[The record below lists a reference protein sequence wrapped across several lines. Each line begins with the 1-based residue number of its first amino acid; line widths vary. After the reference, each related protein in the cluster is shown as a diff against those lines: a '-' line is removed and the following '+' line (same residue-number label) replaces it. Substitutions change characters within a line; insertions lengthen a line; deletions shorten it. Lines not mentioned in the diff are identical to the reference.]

1 MLAGYANFLIAGG
14 TAGQSRSFSCY
25 DVVEIGLPGLP
36 DSPLGHARIR
46 LYSRLQLL
54 DKIKKLCQNVDKCLR
69 MVYVL

>member
-36 DSPLGHARIR
+36 DSPLGHARVR
-46 LYSRLQLL
+46 LYLRLQLL
-54 DKIKKLCQNVDKCLR
+54 GANIFTNDRLHISLL
-69 MVYVL
+69 